1 LVHKDDEKVVSWQF
15 SFRTFFDDIFIHIA
29 TWEEHLAALR
39 DLFDRVQKAGL
50 TLKPS
55 KCQFACPQVDFWV
68 IQ

>member
-1 LVHKDDEKVVSWQF
+1 MMRKSLVGSSHLEH
-15 SFRTFFDDIFIHIA
+15 FFDDILIHTA